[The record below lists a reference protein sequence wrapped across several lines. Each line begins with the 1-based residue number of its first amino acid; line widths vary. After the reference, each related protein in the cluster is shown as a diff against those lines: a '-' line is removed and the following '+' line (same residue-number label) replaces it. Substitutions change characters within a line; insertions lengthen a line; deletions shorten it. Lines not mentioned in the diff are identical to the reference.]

1 MTLATTQ
8 FTPVGVGANYANIT
22 SSTLLKTGDGFLF
35 GVFVASSTGG
45 TIKVWDQTSAAV
57 PVLVNTFTPDLGWT
71 PIPFRFTKGLY
82 ITIANTIDCTFSF
95 V

>member
-8 FTPVGVGANYANIT
+8 FTPVVVGSSYANIT

-35 GVFVASSTGG
+35 GVFVASTSSG
-45 TIKVWDQTSAAV
+45 TLKIWDQTSGAT
-57 PVLVNTFTPDLGWT
+57 PVLVNTFSPVLGWN
-71 PIPFRFTKGLY
+71 PIPFRFTTGLY
-82 ITIANTIDCTFSF
+82 VTVGGTIDCTFSF